1 MNEILAEILA
11 VFQDF
16 KPSAEVCGSAL
27 RYAALI
33 VFSSVLLRI
42 FEERLTARIQMRPP
56 RKAFAFFAEPV
67 KAFFKEPFVPSSAQK
82 AAYLSAPVFAL
93 ATAVFFAFSCRS
105 VRTLKRRSGR
115 CICCLPRR
123 FAYTLLFWG
132 RGAAGRGSLFSARSE

>member
-56 RKAFAFFAEPV
+56 RKAFAFFRGTRQSV
-67 KAFFKEPFVPSSAQK
+67 FQRAF
-82 AAYLSAPVFAL
+82 
-93 ATAVFFAFSCRS
+93 RS
-105 VRTLKRRSGR
+105 VQRAKSRLSVRSRVCVGDGGV
-115 CICCLPRR
+115 
-123 FAYTLLFWG
+123 FLLFPVG
-132 RGAAGRGSLFSARSE
+132 RFGL